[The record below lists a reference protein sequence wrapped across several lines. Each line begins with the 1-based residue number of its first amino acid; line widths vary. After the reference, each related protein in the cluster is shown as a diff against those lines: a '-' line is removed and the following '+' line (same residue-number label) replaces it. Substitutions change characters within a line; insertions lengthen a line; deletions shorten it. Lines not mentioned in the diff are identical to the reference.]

1 MQVHFESKDAE
12 ALALREVATERLRFA
27 MRRVALNVPLARV
40 QMSDVN
46 GPRGGVDKRCTLEL
60 RTHGAGTLVIVA
72 TAKFWRAAFEAALA
86 RAARSLVK
94 AWQRSRSHPRGD
106 KRLQLVPNAS
116 TER

>member
-1 MQVHFESKDAE
+1 MQVHFESKDND

-46 GPRGGVDKRCTLEL
+46 GPRGGVDTRCTLEL

-72 TAKFWRAAFEAALA
+72 TAKAWRAAFETALA
-86 RAARSLVK
+86 RAAHALIK
-94 AWQRSRSHPRGD
+94 AWQRGRSHPRGD
-106 KRLQLVPNAS
+106 KRLQLAS
-116 TER
+116 TALSDH